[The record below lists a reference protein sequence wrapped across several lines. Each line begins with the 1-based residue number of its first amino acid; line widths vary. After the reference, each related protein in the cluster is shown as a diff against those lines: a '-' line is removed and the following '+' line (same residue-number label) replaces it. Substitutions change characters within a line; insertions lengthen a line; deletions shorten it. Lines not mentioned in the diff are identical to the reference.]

1 MLFSSCCKA
10 YVVAY
15 DTSILKNCKNELLD
29 AQRDVCI
36 WAVLNRIFPWLEW
49 EGNYLDITAP

>member
-36 WAVLNRIFPWLEW
+36 
-49 EGNYLDITAP
+49 